1 MYVGPFRKLV
11 PVEVEQYIIHVVG
24 ADGLEEEIVI
34 DNTVNEDVD
43 SNSDE
48 DVDMTINEVNEIS
61 SAGNEGT

>member
-1 MYVGPFRKLV
+1 
-11 PVEVEQYIIHVVG
+11 VVG

-61 SAGNEGT
+61 SAGNEGS